1 MAALQ
6 NTTLELEARIAAVQQ
21 IAMFAIQLLDDQ
33 HVAAGNASPVDMY
46 LNFFE
51 TFDPAASGARGDLL
65 MIEKRQKE
73 IVQLQLKKA
82 QEMRQLRQ
90 SQTAT

>member
-1 MAALQ
+1 
-6 NTTLELEARIAAVQQ
+6 
-21 IAMFAIQLLDDQ
+21 
-33 HVAAGNASPVDMY
+33 MY